1 MVSRFNAKTHLALKQ
16 RDAFSGNVSKSA
28 KVGKGYNEI
37 LRNHWGYLYF
47 KSLRYV
53 QRLLEIGEEFLQ
65 ILAGHTHFIAGVLD
79 GAVLEL
85 NEFGQLIQR

>member
-1 MVSRFNAKTHLALKQ
+1 MRCVINAKTH
-16 RDAFSGNVSKSA
+16 FSIRRKNTSGINVPKST
-28 KVGKGYNEI
+28 KIGKGSKKI
-37 LRNHWGYLYF
+37 LHNHWGYSYF
-47 KSLRYV
+47 KSLCYV

-65 ILAGHTHFIAGVLD
+65 ILAGHAHFIAGILD